1 MGACMEDV
9 MPSSFYAHGRRDE
22 ECQQADGRSAQRQG
36 KFSNSLGW
44 KWRICYECTKPC
56 GNHS

>member
-22 ECQQADGRSAQRQG
+22 ECQQADGRPAQKAGERA
-36 KFSNSLGW
+36 SLLEST
-44 KWRICYECTKPC
+44 R
-56 GNHS
+56 SSR